1 MRGAAAFFGGFRLL
15 FNPGIKRF
23 VLVPVA
29 VNLVVFV
36 LLVLALWSA
45 LTGWVVAATGI
56 LPGWLDWMAFLIQP
70 LAALVALVLFFFGF
84 TVINGFIAAPFYGI
98 LAEKIEQLIDP
109 SVSLPQETFGEM
121 TLRTLKR
128 EVQKWAWYIPRA
140 LLLLL
145 LSLIPVINLL
155 APLAWLLFG
164 MWVLVIE
171 YRDYINDN
179 HGRDIVFTRSQASGE
194 FLDSLAFGA
203 LAFVGMAI
211 PGINLLTPSAA
222 IAGATAWAASE
233 SLNADSDSAL
243 EHQR

>member
-1 MRGAAAFFGGFRLL
+1 MKGAAAFLGGFRLL

-36 LLVLALWSA
+36 LLVVALWSA

-56 LPGWLDWMAFLIQP
+56 LPSWLDWLAFLIQP
-70 LAALVALVLFFFGF
+70 LAALAALVLFFFGF

-98 LAEKIEQLIDP
+98 LAEKVEQLIDP
-109 SVSLPQETFGEM
+109 SVSLPDETFTEM

-140 LLLLL
+140 LLLVV
-145 LSLIPVINLL
+145 LSLIPVLNLL
-155 APLAWLLFG
+155 APPLWLLFG
-164 MWVLVIE
+164 IWVLVIE

-179 HGRDIVFTRSQASGE
+179 HGRPIAHTRAEANRS
-194 FLDSLAFGA
+194 FWDSLAFGG
-203 LAFVGMAI
+203 LAFLGMSL
-211 PGINLLTPSAA
+211 PLLNLLTPSAA
-222 IAGATAWAASE
+222 IAGATAWAATE
-233 SLNADSDSAL
+233 NLNAASSPRV
-243 EHQR
+243 EQTR